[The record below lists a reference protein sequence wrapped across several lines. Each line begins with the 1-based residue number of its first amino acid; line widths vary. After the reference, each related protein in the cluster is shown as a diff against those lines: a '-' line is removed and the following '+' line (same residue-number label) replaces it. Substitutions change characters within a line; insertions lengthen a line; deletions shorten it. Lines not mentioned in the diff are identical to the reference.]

1 MSAPVP
7 LNSPEIQITR
17 TGLLAAASVLI
28 ATCSVAVTLAV
39 TSGGDGA
46 DEPAA
51 AAGPRFATGITS
63 PPAAAAATKPEI
75 AKPDAATLYHHS
87 AMERRR

>member
-7 LNSPEIQITR
+7 LHHPDIRITR
-17 TGLLAAASVLI
+17 TGLLAAASVVV

-39 TSGGDGA
+39 AGGGT

-51 AAGPRFATGITS
+51 AVDSQVET
-63 PPAAAAATKPEI
+63 
-75 AKPDAATLYHHS
+75 AKPDAATLYHHG

>member
-7 LNSPEIQITR
+7 LNSPDMQITR
-17 TGLLAAASVLI
+17 SGLLAAVSVVV

-39 TSGGDGA
+39 AGGGDGT

-51 AAGPRFATGITS
+51 AAGPRFATGLT
-63 PPAAAAATKPEI
+63 PPAAPAT
-75 AKPDAATLYHHS
+75 AKPDAATLYPHG

>member
-7 LNSPEIQITR
+7 MNAPDIELTR
-17 TGLLAAASVLI
+17 GGMLAAASVVI

-39 TSGGDGA
+39 AGGGGGT

-51 AAGPRFATGITS
+51 ASGPRFATGLT
-63 PPAAAAATKPEI
+63 AAGTVET
-75 AKPDAATLYHHS
+75 AKPDAATLYHHGV
-87 AMERRR
+87 MERRR

>member
-7 LNSPEIQITR
+7 IQTPDIKLTR
-17 TGLLAAASVLI
+17 TGLLAAASVVV

-39 TSGGDGA
+39 TSGGGGT

-51 AAGPRFATGITS
+51 AVGPRFATGITT
-63 PPAAAAATKPEI
+63 PATPVTGEPEI
-75 AKPDAATLYHHS
+75 ARPDAATLYHHR
-87 AMERRR
+87 AMERGR

>member
-7 LNSPEIQITR
+7 FQTPDIEITR
-17 TGLLAAASVLI
+17 TGLLAAASVVV
-28 ATCSVAVTLAV
+28 AAFSVAVTLAV
-39 TSGGDGA
+39 AGGGGGT

-51 AAGPRFATGITS
+51 AASPRFATGITS
-63 PPAAAAATKPEI
+63 PPATAE
-75 AKPDAATLYHHS
+75 PDAATLYHHR

>member
-7 LNSPEIQITR
+7 LIPRDIRITR
-17 TGLLAAASVLI
+17 TGLLAAVSVVV

-39 TSGGDGA
+39 TGAGGGT

-51 AAGPRFATGITS
+51 AAGPRFATGLT
-63 PPAAAAATKPEI
+63 PPAAAKQSPAT
-75 AKPDAATLYHHS
+75 AKPDPASLYHHG

>member
-7 LNSPEIQITR
+7 LNTPDISLTR
-17 TGLLAAASVLI
+17 TSVFAAVSVVV

-39 TSGGDGA
+39 TSGGGGT

-51 AAGPRFATGITS
+51 GG
-63 PPAAAAATKPEI
+63 KPEL
-75 AKPDAATLYHHS
+75 ADPDAATLYHHR

>member
-7 LNSPEIQITR
+7 LNSPDMQITR
-17 TGLLAAASVLI
+17 SGLLAAVSVVV

-39 TSGGDGA
+39 AGGGGGT

-51 AAGPRFATGITS
+51 AAGPRFATGLT
-63 PPAAAAATKPEI
+63 PPA
-75 AKPDAATLYHHS
+75 AKPDAATLYHHG

>member
-7 LNSPEIQITR
+7 LRPRDVQITGA
-17 TGLLAAASVLI
+17 GLLAPLSVVV

-39 TSGGDGA
+39 AGGGGGT

-51 AAGPRFATGITS
+51 AA
-63 PPAAAAATKPEI
+63 
-75 AKPDAATLYHHS
+75 HS
-87 AMERRR
+87 QQGDMERRR

>member
-7 LNSPEIQITR
+7 LGSPDIRITR
-17 TGLLAAASVLI
+17 TGLLAAASVVV

-39 TSGGDGA
+39 AGGGGGTG
-46 DEPAA
+46 EPATA
-51 AAGPRFATGITS
+51 AQPAT
-63 PPAAAAATKPEI
+63 
-75 AKPDAATLYHHS
+75 AKPDAATLYHHG

>member
-7 LNSPEIQITR
+7 FQPPEVGITR
-17 TGLLAAASVLI
+17 TGLLAAASVVV

-39 TSGGDGA
+39 AGGGGDTG
-46 DEPAA
+46 EPAA
-51 AAGPRFATGITS
+51 AGAES
-63 PPAAAAATKPEI
+63 
-75 AKPDAATLYHHS
+75 AKPDAATLYHDG

>member
-1 MSAPVP
+1 MSAPLP
-7 LNSPEIQITR
+7 LHAPDIEVTR
-17 TGLLAAASVLI
+17 TGLLAAASVVI

-39 TSGGDGA
+39 AGGGGGT

-51 AAGPRFATGITS
+51 AAGPRFATGIT
-63 PPAAAAATKPEI
+63 PPAALD
-75 AKPDAATLYHHS
+75 AKAETAQPDAATLYHHG

>member
-7 LNSPEIQITR
+7 FHPPDIQVTR
-17 TGLLAAASVLI
+17 TGLLAAVSVVV
-28 ATCSVAVTLAV
+28 ATCSIAVTLAV
-39 TSGGDGA
+39 AGGGGGT

-51 AAGPRFATGITS
+51 AAGPRFATGLT
-63 PPAAAAATKPEI
+63 PPAAARQSTQN
-75 AKPDAATLYHHS
+75 AKPDAATLYRYG

>member
-7 LNSPEIQITR
+7 MKSPDIELTR
-17 TGLLAAASVLI
+17 GGLLAAASVVI

-39 TSGGDGA
+39 AGGGGGT

-51 AAGPRFATGITS
+51 ASGPRFATGLT
-63 PPAAAAATKPEI
+63 APETVET
-75 AKPDAATLYHHS
+75 AKPDAATLYHHGV
-87 AMERRR
+87 MERRR

>member
-7 LNSPEIQITR
+7 LHPPDIKITR
-17 TGLLAAASVLI
+17 TGLLAAVSVVV

-39 TSGGDGA
+39 AGGGGGT

-51 AAGPRFATGITS
+51 AAGPRFATGLT
-63 PPAAAAATKPEI
+63 PPAAAQLKAET
-75 AKPDAATLYHHS
+75 AKPDAATLYHHG

>member
-7 LNSPEIQITR
+7 LDSPDIKITR
-17 TGLLAAASVLI
+17 SGLLAAVSVVV

-39 TSGGDGA
+39 AGGGGGT

-51 AAGPRFATGITS
+51 AAGPRFATGLT
-63 PPAAAAATKPEI
+63 PPAPAAKPET
-75 AKPDAATLYHHS
+75 AQPDAATLYHHG

>member
-7 LNSPEIQITR
+7 LNTPDKPLTR
-17 TGLLAAASVLI
+17 TSVFAVASVVV

-39 TSGGDGA
+39 TSGGGGT

-51 AAGPRFATGITS
+51 AAGPRFATGIADRS
-63 PPAAAAATKPEI
+63 PAAGGKPEI
-75 AKPDAATLYHHS
+75 AEPDAATLYHHR

>member
-7 LNSPEIQITR
+7 MKSPDIELTR
-17 TGLLAAASVLI
+17 SGMLAAASVVI

-39 TSGGDGA
+39 AGGGGGT

-51 AAGPRFATGITS
+51 ASGPRFATGLT
-63 PPAAAAATKPEI
+63 APETVET
-75 AKPDAATLYHHS
+75 AKPDAATLYHHGV
-87 AMERRR
+87 MERRR

>member
-7 LNSPEIQITR
+7 MNAPDIELTR
-17 TGLLAAASVLI
+17 GGILAAASVVI

-39 TSGGDGA
+39 TGGGGGT

-51 AAGPRFATGITS
+51 ASGPRFATGITTS
-63 PPAAAAATKPEI
+63 GTAET
-75 AKPDAATLYHHS
+75 AKPDAATLYHHGV
-87 AMERRR
+87 MERRR